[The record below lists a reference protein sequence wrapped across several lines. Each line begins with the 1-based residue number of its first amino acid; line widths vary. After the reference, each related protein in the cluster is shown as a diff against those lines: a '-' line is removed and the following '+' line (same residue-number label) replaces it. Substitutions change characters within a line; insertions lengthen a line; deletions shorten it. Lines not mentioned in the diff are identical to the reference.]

1 MSTAQLLCGGP
12 ASPRVEPVLNK
23 HPTVGPE
30 LTPLGVTVVLVSRR
44 ALWDVCVYDTQ
55 IRLSR

>member
-30 LTPLGVTVVLVSRR
+30 LTGVTVVLVQQKGTVGC
-44 ALWDVCVYDTQ
+44 LCV
-55 IRLSR
+55 